1 MTAPSRSAI
10 VLAGGGS
17 RRMGR
22 DKANLPF
29 GPETVL
35 QRVVRIISASV
46 DEVIVVARQGQA
58 LAFPGR
64 VVWDEVA
71 EEGPLAGLI
80 AGLGATV
87 ATSCAVVSCDQPL
100 LEGALIEMLFS
111 QLQGHDAAIPRVAG
125 FLVPTCAAYR
135 RDVIEVARAM
145 FQSGERRLSRLADRI
160 DARILEESDLLIAD
174 AGLASFRPCNT
185 LVEYES
191 LLRDAGLA

>member
-71 EEGPLAGLI
+71 EEGPVAGLI

-100 LEGALIEMLFS
+100 LEGALIEIE
-111 QLQGHDAAIPRVAG
+111 ATA
-125 FLVPTCAAYR
+125 
-135 RDVIEVARAM
+135 VIM
-145 FQSGERRLSRLADRI
+145 D
-160 DARILEESDLLIAD
+160 
-174 AGLASFRPCNT
+174 
-185 LVEYES
+185 
-191 LLRDAGLA
+191 